1 MKYLKEGISFSVKL
15 PSKKVL
21 SKVIGSYSFIIV
33 CDKKLKKLSQVKSW
47 LKNQLV
53 YDVSAGEQ
61 LKELSSF
68 DSHVQKVLKLAGQ
81 QHIQGFV
88 SLGGGSVGDF
98 TGFLA
103 SVYHRGVPFVNIPST
118 WLSMMDSAHGGKTA
132 LNVKAV
138 KNILG
143 SYHSSKAVFIVKN
156 LLSSLSLADRQ
167 SAQGEL
173 IKMALISGG
182 SFYQKL
188 IKVIHK
194 NSHWDIQK
202 SKNSLLSKQEMW
214 EFLPQA
220 ISAKLKIIKQ
230 DPFEK
235 KGIRQKLNF
244 GHTLG
249 HVLESYFQIPHGV
262 AVFYGMVFAFQWSHR
277 LFSLSPAFLK
287 QISFLFQ
294 YQVML
299 SGYLKSIPSNKLKTL
314 LLQDKKRI
322 SSEKINFIF
331 IKKPGD
337 VFIKTV
343 SISQILKEIC
353 RQRICSE

>member
-132 LNVKAV
+132 LNVKGV

-143 SYHSSKAVFIVKN
+143 SYHSSKAVFIVKKF
-156 LLSSLSLADRQ
+156 
-167 SAQGEL
+167 
-173 IKMALISGG
+173 IKFFIFSGSTVCSRG
-182 SFYQKL
+182 IDKDGFDFWGKF
-188 IKVIHK
+188 
-194 NSHWDIQK
+194 
-202 SKNSLLSKQEMW
+202 LSK
-214 EFLPQA
+214 
-220 ISAKLKIIKQ
+220 IN
-230 DPFEK
+230 
-235 KGIRQKLNF
+235 KGN
-244 GHTLG
+244 T
-249 HVLESYFQIPHGV
+249 
-262 AVFYGMVFAFQWSHR
+262 
-277 LFSLSPAFLK
+277 
-287 QISFLFQ
+287 
-294 YQVML
+294 
-299 SGYLKSIPSNKLKTL
+299 
-314 LLQDKKRI
+314 
-322 SSEKINFIF
+322 
-331 IKKPGD
+331 
-337 VFIKTV
+337 
-343 SISQILKEIC
+343 
-353 RQRICSE
+353 